1 MTAPPEVSVGEDDQV
16 RLAPGVML
24 RHDRVRDHWQLLGPE
39 RVLILD
45 EVALE
50 VVRATTSN
58 ATGQPPVTV
67 GEAIDDLARQFDAPR
82 AEIAAD
88 VREVLA
94 DMIAKGF
101 LAR

>member
-1 MTAPPEVSVGEDDQV
+1 MTESASGPVSIGEDDRV

-24 RHDRVRDHWQLLGPE
+24 RRDRVRDHWQLLGPE

-50 VVRATTSN
+50 VVRATTD
-58 ATGQPPVTV
+58 QPVTV
-67 GEAIDDLARQFDAPR
+67 GAAIDALAAQFDAPR

-88 VREVLA
+88 VLEVLA

-101 LAR
+101 LTR

>member
-1 MTAPPEVSVGEDDQV
+1 MTAPQEMSVGEDDRV

-24 RHDRVRDHWQLLGPE
+24 RQDRVRNHWQLLGPE

-50 VVRATTSN
+50 VVRATT
-58 ATGQPPVTV
+58 GQPPVTV
-67 GEAIDDLARQFDAPR
+67 AEAIDALAAQFDAPR
-82 AEIAAD
+82 TEIAAD

-101 LAR
+101 LTR

>member
-1 MTAPPEVSVGEDDQV
+1 MTAPQEVSVGEDDRV

-24 RHDRVRDHWQLLGPE
+24 RQDRVRNHWQLLGPE
-39 RVLILD
+39 RVLVLD
-45 EVALE
+45 DIALE
-50 VVRATTSN
+50 VVRATT
-58 ATGQPPVTV
+58 GQPVTV
-67 GEAIDDLARQFDAPR
+67 REAIDALAAQFDAPR

-101 LAR
+101 LTR

>member
-1 MTAPPEVSVGEDDQV
+1 MTDGVREEDRV

-24 RHDRVRDHWQLLGPE
+24 RQDRVRGHWQLLGPE

-50 VVRATTSN
+50 VVRTVTA
-58 ATGQPPVTV
+58 QPPATV
-67 GEAIDDLARQFDAPR
+67 GAAIATLAAQFDAPR
-82 AEIAAD
+82 EEIAAD
-88 VREVLA
+88 VLEVLG

-101 LAR
+101 LTR